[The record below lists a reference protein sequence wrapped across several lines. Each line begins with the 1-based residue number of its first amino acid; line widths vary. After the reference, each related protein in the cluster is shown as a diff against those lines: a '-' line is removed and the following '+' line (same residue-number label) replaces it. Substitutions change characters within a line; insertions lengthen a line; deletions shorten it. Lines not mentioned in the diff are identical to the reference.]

1 MSLLFQLI
9 QNCLSADNI
18 LRANSEKELLNSCNQ
33 DLFQVLFQLCKL
45 IEFNDTPNTI
55 CLFCGTFIKH
65 IFSSEKY
72 IAIWNTFSQEQKN
85 LIKNSL
91 LGCLASEK
99 DDIKKTCSIAIA
111 ALSTI
116 EIKLGWNIIEIICN
130 ASFHQNINYKITSL
144 ITLQNMIDFIGNN
157 LNKEEKQKILGAL
170 TANMSINE
178 PFQVINEAITGFE
191 KIIPFI
197 EENFKE
203 ENQRNFMIN
212 SLLSIMDQNY
222 INKVSL
228 SDEIQKKILE
238 CLIEIIK
245 RYCFYVKNNFANI
258 AKMTFAYFNCNC
270 NNNLLSALSIE
281 LWSTLADYETKIKN
295 NIISA
300 KYQEILSEN
309 ILNIILS
316 RNYSFFEVEEWTP
329 AKAAHVLL
337 SNLVCINNNKILERM
352 ILFIKECLNNDLV
365 IKFNNNIQL
374 LNDNEKKKAL
384 IIKENAYLIF
394 MAILY
399 CKKLDSNI
407 IKTSLK
413 EIINCLK
420 KVENYS
426 IYNSIAFCLP
436 VICKVHFDII
446 NESKKL
452 FDEFINEI
460 IQLLEFHMNNKKT
473 LNFLLVSFKF
483 IIRNAYKEYFNK
495 HLTNILDIFL
505 KIAYD
510 KNSYNKDLNIVQS
523 SMTLIG
529 QIIESCED
537 NDDNRNV
544 IQLFFSELYN
554 RFEKTFDI
562 NNFTG
567 KEEQI
572 CYQNSILSIITSCCG
587 EHQKIKMNE
596 IQIKSIYNLI
606 EKCVQQRGYIF
617 EEGIIAMSSLSF
629 YGWDLFSVIN
639 NDVMKY
645 ILFSLDERND
655 YTLCYQ
661 GMLAADDIINCL
673 GNKDL
678 VDISK
683 IVEKLQMIINDENI
697 PRGLKI
703 KCFSIYSDIFVIN
716 DSSFGDYLNQA
727 LDLLVNGMNGSIQQP
742 ANDDD
747 QDTLIYLME
756 LREKIVELLS
766 TIFLFLV
773 NHNQAN
779 ALSQYIDGFMK
790 YLSKIVQP
798 EYNSDIDLIAGV
810 CGLLGDFSNYFK
822 STIGLY
828 FNDNSIKMMID
839 KLEESPNPQHS
850 ELLNYVKQVLL

>member
-1 MSLLFQLI
+1 MSLLYQLI

-18 LRANSEKELLNSCNQ
+18 LRANSEKELLNCCDQ
-33 DLFQVLFQLCKL
+33 DLFQVLSQLCKL
-45 IEFNDTPNTI
+45 IEFKDTPNTI

-65 IFSSEKY
+65 IFSTEKY
-72 IAIWNTFSQEQKN
+72 IAIWNKFSQEQKN

-111 ALSTI
+111 ALATI

-130 ASFHQNINYKITSL
+130 AAFHQNINYKITSL
-144 ITLQNMIDFIGNN
+144 ITLQNMIDFMGNN
-157 LNKEEKQKILGAL
+157 LNNEEKQKILGAL

-178 PFQVINEAITGFE
+178 PIQVINEAITGFE

-212 SLLSIMDQNY
+212 SLLNIMDQNY

-228 SDEIQKKILE
+228 TAEIQKKILE
-238 CLIEIIK
+238 CFIEIIK
-245 RYCFYVKNNFANI
+245 RYCFYIKNNFVNI
-258 AKMTFAYFNCNC
+258 AKMTFVYFNSNC

-281 LWSTLADYETKIKN
+281 LWSTLADYETKIKK

-309 ILNIILS
+309 ILNIILA

-337 SNLVCINNNKILERM
+337 SSLVCINNNKVLERM

-365 IKFNNNIQL
+365 IKFNNNIQI

-384 IIKENAYLIF
+384 IIKENAYLIY

-399 CKKLDSNI
+399 CKKFDSDS

-413 EIINCLK
+413 EIINGLK
-420 KVENYS
+420 KVENFS

-436 VICKVHFDII
+436 VICKVHFDKI
-446 NESKKL
+446 NESQKI

-460 IQLLEFHMNNKKT
+460 FQLLEFHMNNKKT

-495 HLTNILDIFL
+495 HLMNILAIFL

-537 NDDNRNV
+537 NCDNRNV
-544 IQLFFSELYN
+544 IQLFFSDLYN

-587 EHQKIKMNE
+587 EHQKIEMNE

-645 ILFSLDERND
+645 ILFSLDERKD

-678 VDISK
+678 VDIAK
-683 IVEKLQMIINDENI
+683 IVEKLQIIINDENI

-716 DSSFGDYLNQA
+716 DASFGDYLNQA
-727 LDLLVNGMNGSIQQP
+727 LELLVNGMNGSIQQP
-742 ANDDD
+742 TKDDD

-798 EYNSDIDLIAGV
+798 EYNSNIDLIAGV

-822 STIGLY
+822 STIALY
-828 FNDNSIKMMID
+828 FNDNSIKMMMD